1 MVGTRLWAECQVDH
15 PPASVGSLNKVSM
28 PGALNGAVLGVFV
41 NVCQNRVGGGAFV
54 WAVYRAAAGNRHLMS
69 IFRTA
74 FRNQQI
80 VPAVFLIDMRTLR
93 TASSRTVP
101 DVLGFT
107 ELFAG
112 HRVDFA

>member
-1 MVGTRLWAECQVDH
+1 MVGTRLRAECQVDH

-41 NVCQNRVGGGAFV
+41 NVCQNRVGGGLRMGRLSRGCGQSSPYV
-54 WAVYRAAAGNRHLMS
+54 HISYRL
-69 IFRTA
+69 
-74 FRNQQI
+74 RNQQI

-93 TASSRTVP
+93 MASSRTVP

>member
-1 MVGTRLWAECQVDH
+1 MSLMDYIKNRRLALANRDLLGGE
-15 PPASVGSLNKVSM
+15 KVTET
-28 PGALNGAVLGVFV
+28 
-41 NVCQNRVGGGAFV
+41 AFRYGYETV
-54 WAVYRAAAGNRHLMS
+54 EGFSRA
-69 IFRTA
+69 FRDLVRLSA

-93 TASSRTVP
+93 MASSRTAP